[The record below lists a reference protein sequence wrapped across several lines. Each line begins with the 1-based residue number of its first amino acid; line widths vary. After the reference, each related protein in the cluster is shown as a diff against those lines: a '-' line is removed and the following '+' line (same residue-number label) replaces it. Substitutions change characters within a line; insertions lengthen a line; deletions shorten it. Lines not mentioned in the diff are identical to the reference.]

1 MPARGK
7 LIVLEGIDGS
17 GKRTQLD
24 MLARACL
31 ERGLR
36 FSRYA
41 FPNYSGYFGK
51 LVARY
56 LNGEFG
62 SLADVDPHFSSLL
75 YAGDR
80 FESKPAME
88 KDIAQGLLLLAD
100 RYIGSNLA
108 HQTARVTPEHRD
120 EFLAWLKH
128 LEYSVYALP
137 TEDLVIYL
145 SLPPREAQNL
155 VEQKGRREYTTLRR
169 DIQEASLSHLEAA
182 ASIYDRLAAQPN
194 WLKIDSWD
202 AARGALRPPEEIHRD
217 VLAAVD
223 SRVLSGLFAV
233 GRHHE
238 F

>member
-24 MLARACL
+24 MLARACSD
-31 ERGLR
+31 RGLR
-36 FSRYA
+36 VSRYA
-41 FPNYSGYFGK
+41 FPNYAGYFGK

-62 SLADVDPHFSSLL
+62 SLAAVDAHFSSLL

-88 KDIAQGLLLLAD
+88 KDLAEGFLLLAD

-108 HQTARVTPEHRD
+108 HQAARVPPGQRE
-120 EFLAWLKH
+120 EFLAWLKQ

-137 TEDLVIYL
+137 VEDLVVYL
-145 SLPPREAQNL
+145 SLPPREAQRL
-155 VEQKGRREYTTLRR
+155 VEQKDQRNYTTLRR
-169 DIQEASLSHLEAA
+169 DIQEASLSHLEDAA
-182 ASIYDRLAAQPN
+182 NVYDRLAAQPN
-194 WLKIDSWD
+194 WVKIDCWD
-202 AARGALRPPEEIHRD
+202 AARRFLRIPDEIHAD

-223 SRVLSGLFAV
+223 SHVLSGFSTAEKHR
-233 GRHHE
+233 GI
-238 F
+238 

>member
-17 GKRTQLD
+17 GKRTQLE
-24 MLARACL
+24 MLARTCL
-31 ERGLR
+31 DRGLR
-36 FSRYA
+36 FSQYA

-51 LVARY
+51 LVARF
-56 LNGEFG
+56 LNGDFG

-88 KDIAQGLLLLAD
+88 KDLADGLLLLAD

-108 HQTARVTPEHRD
+108 HQTARVPLEHRE
-120 EFLAWLKH
+120 EFLAWLKQ
-128 LEYSVYALP
+128 LEYGVYSLP
-137 TEDLVIYL
+137 AEDLVIYL
-145 SLPPREAQNL
+145 SLPPREAQRL
-155 VEQKGRREYTTLRR
+155 IERKGQRDYTKLRR

-182 ASIYDRLAAQPN
+182 ASVYDRLATQPN
-194 WLKIDSWD
+194 WHKIDCWD
-202 AARGALRPPEEIHRD
+202 SSRLTLRAPEEIHRD

-223 SRVLSGLFAV
+223 SRVLSGFSAV
-233 GRHHE
+233 GRRHGL
-238 F
+238 